1 MFQQIRARNLQAT
14 ESLKVPVILDGVE
27 YQPNNLPDSD
37 SSRTFVL
44 TPEDQEKGVIHA
56 FSNYG
61 QAVEFTMGAMTAKA
75 SNLVFQDAVT
85 TAACQ
90 SYSRFNKVR
99 GDGGSDNLF
108 VSLDP
113 NSGFPQL
120 YTNLDFGGW
129 NNTISAVAAAC
140 NGFPTA
146 IYSCR
151 DFELNKT
158 FSCQDPDRMLIS
170 SGMYVPDLEPYG
182 FNNRTS
188 SIKFGF

>member
-1 MFQQIRARNLQAT
+1 
-14 ESLKVPVILDGVE
+14 VILDGVE
-27 YQPNNLPDSD
+27 YQPNDLPDSA
-37 SSRTFVL
+37 SGRTFVL
-44 TPEDQEKGVIHA
+44 TLEDQEKGVIHG

-61 QAVEFTMGAMTAKA
+61 QAVEFTMRAMAAKE
-75 SNLVFQDAVT
+75 SNRVSQDAVT
-85 TAACQ
+85 AATTCQ

-120 YTNLDFGGW
+120 YTNLDFNGW

-140 NGFPTA
+140 NGYPTG

-151 DFELNKT
+151 DFESNQT
-158 FSCQDPDRMLIS
+158 FTCEDPDRMLIS
-170 SGMYVPDLEPYG
+170 SGTYVPDLEPYG